1 MYENRVMYSK
11 SDNIEIIINHKADEV
26 IAELFQS
33 LLSRYQIVLET
44 SMRGND
50 FIFDCVHLIYY
61 KGNKIN
67 FKCGRSYVDPPD
79 WIKNKKATIN
89 LINKKD

>member
-1 MYENRVMYSK
+1 MYEDRVMYSK

-26 IAELFQS
+26 IAELSQS

-44 SMRGND
+44 SMRSND
-50 FIFDCVHLIYY
+50 SIFDCVLLIYY

-67 FKCGRSYVDPPD
+67 FKRGRSYVDPPD
-79 WIKNKKATIN
+79 WIKSKKATIN

>member
-1 MYENRVMYSK
+1 MKHLK
-11 SDNIEIIINHKADEV
+11 SGNIEIMINNKVDEIIEGF
-26 IAELFQS
+26 FQS
-33 LLSRYQIVLET
+33 LISRYQIGLET

-61 KGNKIN
+61 KGNIN